1 MKKFHIVF
9 IALIGVII
17 VLFLGGMFNFYPFL
31 GTDLIVREVQFCTFL
46 ICLVMII
53 CTCIIETL
61 FCFCRSLLPL
71 TAVISIV

>member
-53 CTCIIETL
+53 CTCIIET
-61 FCFCRSLLPL
+61 SLMH
-71 TAVISIV
+71 VYC

>member
-53 CTCIIETL
+53 
-61 FCFCRSLLPL
+61 
-71 TAVISIV
+71 A